1 MKSKLPFYRQEKLNS
16 HQIMEVGQHWNNNT
30 ILVVFHGTGS
40 MPNIKLVQVN
50 PLYQNSMDT
59 TET

>member
-1 MKSKLPFYRQEKLNS
+1 
-16 HQIMEVGQHWNNNT
+16 MEVGQRWNNNT
-30 ILVVFHGTGS
+30 ILVIFHGTGS